1 MGLRVPIGTQF
12 STYCVWTISVFR
24 PKYDTRIFSLYFI
37 IFRFFFIF
45 STSRL
50 WYFWVKHLKLIEG
63 GVSFASGYARG
74 YMDPRAPL
82 KAQIKIGGAA
92 GFRFR
97 GTPEAVAL
105 FFIKN
110 QKLTYIK
117 KSVAAFFFDI
127 FRQRFPRKKS
137 RCAQIESESIFFRS
151 TLWRVSRM
159 NKSKLYGLTQA
170 LTWPKTYQKFTAKIN
185 LNFKTEISDY
195 MCWKQIKNLI
205 CRSWE
210 MNFRKLSRTY
220 LRCST
225 VQRWT
230 LSMIKKN
237 KNWS

>member
-24 PKYDTRIFSLYFI
+24 PKYGPGIFSLYFI
-37 IFRFFFIF
+37 IFRFFLFC

-50 WYFWVKHLKLIEG
+50 WYLWVKHLKLIEG

-137 RCAQIESESIFFRS
+137 CCAQIESESIFFRS

-170 LTWPKTYQKFTAKIN
+170 LTWPKTYQKFTAKN
-185 LNFKTEISDY
+185 KT
-195 MCWKQIKNLI
+195 
-205 CRSWE
+205 
-210 MNFRKLSRTY
+210 
-220 LRCST
+220 
-225 VQRWT
+225 
-230 LSMIKKN
+230 
-237 KNWS
+237 